1 MLRCS
6 LESGL
11 TPDKHKMREGN
22 VIVDLTSGAPSEV
35 AEVSDLAAGKGLKYI
50 ESPLSGGPMGAAAGT
65 LTTFVAGDTGTY
77 GAALPFIS
85 AFSSNRYHLSEKAG
99 AGSATKSVNN
109 VLNCMNLLASSEGL
123 LSLAKFGVKPEDA
136 VAAINNSSGRSL
148 QTQVR
153 IPTEVL
159 SGNYS
164 YGFSLKLMSKDVGIG
179 TKFVDGDLIGK
190 KFDDVVKGLEQAVG
204 GEEDYTSAVKGL
216 RLGGGELLQS
226 GFTRAESNASK
237 DTGIA
242 EAEKL
247 LLGSS
252 PLERVDQEAFMPA
265 DIKLLVCDMA
275 GTTVDEGGIVYETLF
290 NVLTEA
296 GVNLEFQE
304 VDAWHGAEKLKVIEH
319 FVNRHEFAGSADLDD
334 RKFRSRCDALH
345 DNFVEAIKRAYFD
358 DESKISLIS
367 PGLPEHFN
375 GFREK
380 GVKIG
385 LNTGYPVEI
394 QDAIIK
400 KLGMADF
407 VDTWVS
413 AQNWGGR
420 PKAHMIH
427 ACMRNMGVDDVRHV
441 AKAGDTLLDIQEG
454 IQAGVGFNIGL
465 LSGADGVKTLRRQG
479 ADVVLPNLMTLHI
492 V

>member
-1 MLRCS
+1 M
-6 LESGL
+6 
-11 TPDKHKMREGN
+11 
-22 VIVDLTSGAPSEV
+22 
-35 AEVSDLAAGKGLKYI
+35 
-50 ESPLSGGPMGAAAGT
+50 
-65 LTTFVAGDTGTY
+65 
-77 GAALPFIS
+77 
-85 AFSSNRYHLSEKAG
+85 
-99 AGSATKSVNN
+99 
-109 VLNCMNLLASSEGL
+109 MNLLSASEGL

-159 SGNYS
+159 SGEYD
-164 YGFSLKLMSKDVGIG
+164 YGFFLKLMSKDVGIG

-190 KFDDVVKGLEQAVG
+190 NFDGIVKDLEQNIG
-204 GEEDYTSAVKGL
+204 GGEDYTSAVKGL
-216 RLGGGELLQS
+216 RLGGGI
-226 GFTRAESNASK
+226 
-237 DTGIA
+237 D

-247 LLGSS
+247 LLGL
-252 PLERVDQEAFMPA
+252 PLERVDQEAFLPA

-275 GTTVDEGGIVYETLF
+275 GTTVDEGGIVYQTLF
-290 NVLTEA
+290 NIITEA
-296 GVNLEFQE
+296 GVELEFQE

-319 FVNRHEFAGSADLDD
+319 FVNRREFASSAELDD
-334 RKFRSRCDALH
+334 AKFRSRCDALH
-345 DNFVEAIKRAYFD
+345 DNFVEAIKDAYF
-358 DESKISLIS
+358 SSSSTISLINPS
-367 PGLPEHFN
+367 LPTHFN
-375 GFREK
+375 EFRER

-400 KLGMADF
+400 KLSMEDF

-465 LSGADGVKTLRRQG
+465 LSGADGVKTLRKQG
-479 ADVVLPNLMTLHI
+479 ADVVLPDLMRLH
-492 V
+492 VL